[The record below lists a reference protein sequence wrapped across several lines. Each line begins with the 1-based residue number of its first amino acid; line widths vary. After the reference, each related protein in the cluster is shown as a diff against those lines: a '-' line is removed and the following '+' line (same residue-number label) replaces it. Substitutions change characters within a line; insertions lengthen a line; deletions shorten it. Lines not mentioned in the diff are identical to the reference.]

1 MAVIVDELGWL
12 LLTFGST
19 VVVTNVAL
27 VVAVRSV
34 YKRMRRN
41 LAINGT
47 TLRFRARLSS
57 GPQREVLKL
66 RVRLKETL
74 DSGQA
79 AIDLA
84 VRNNGPRGE
93 LPQLFRRLQGEGARL
108 DSQLQLLESERDF
121 GVLTEMLPTA
131 RQRVDQV
138 VLLVRRVRS
147 AVGSGLEDASDDSF
161 RALRSD
167 VDREVTAVRAGMQEL
182 HELNGWGAFPNRAG
196 GQPTTSQG
204 WNTRIEPGGQA

>member
-1 MAVIVDELGWL
+1 MDELGWL

-27 VVAVRSV
+27 VVAIRSV

-93 LPQLFRRLQGEGARL
+93 LPQLFRRLQGEAARL

-121 GVLTEMLPTA
+121 GVLAQMLPTA

-138 VLLVRRVRS
+138 VQLVRRVRS
-147 AVGSGLEDASDDSF
+147 AVGSGLEETSDDSLN
-161 RALRSD
+161 ALRSE

-182 HELNGWGAFPNRAG
+182 HELNGWGVLPKRPAG
-196 GQPTTSQG
+196 HPTTSQG
-204 WNTRIEPGGQA
+204 WNTSIEHGGKA